1 MNLPEHYLEKMKRL
15 LGEEYSPWLASYGQP
30 PVQGIRVNARKLKEK
45 QWGRICPW
53 DCRPVLWN
61 DYGYYPE
68 TKAPLAKHPFYYAGL
83 YYIQEP
89 SAMAPAQLLD
99 VRPGDRVLD
108 LCAAPGGKSTDLG
121 ARLAGKGLLVSND
134 ISVSRGKAL
143 VKNLEM
149 AGIDNVLVTGEPP
162 EKLADAFSGFFDKIL
177 VDAPCSGEGMFRKD
191 PELIKS
197 WLKRGPSDYA
207 AVQKEVLL
215 QAVRMLRPGGSL
227 VYSTCTF
234 SREEDEDVVAWL
246 LGKAPEMELVPL
258 APWEGALN
266 GAGGEPVIRLYP
278 HKVEGEGHFMALF
291 HKMAGDGQGAEK
303 SMATGEKASGGN
315 ARPFNEAEAS
325 SFKEWERMLAHP
337 LERGRMMVREGR
349 LYYLPEAFDPGW
361 NLRYLRTGLLLGSLK
376 KGRFEPPQAA
386 AMALGQEDF
395 AQTLSLDQQDARVVR
410 YLKGETILLQENE
423 KADKGWVL
431 VCVAGFPLGWGKY
444 ANGMLKNKYYP
455 GWRWQ

>member
-1 MNLPEHYLEKMKRL
+1 M
-15 LGEEYSPWLASYGQP
+15 
-30 PVQGIRVNARKLKEK
+30 
-45 QWGRICPW
+45 
-53 DCRPVLWN
+53 
-61 DYGYYPE
+61 
-68 TKAPLAKHPFYYAGL
+68 
-83 YYIQEP
+83 
-89 SAMAPAQLLD
+89 
-99 VRPGDRVLD
+99 D

-303 SMATGEKASGGN
+303 SMATGEKASGGD
-315 ARPFNEAEAS
+315 ARLFNEAEAS

-376 KGRFEPPQAA
+376 KGRFEPSQAA